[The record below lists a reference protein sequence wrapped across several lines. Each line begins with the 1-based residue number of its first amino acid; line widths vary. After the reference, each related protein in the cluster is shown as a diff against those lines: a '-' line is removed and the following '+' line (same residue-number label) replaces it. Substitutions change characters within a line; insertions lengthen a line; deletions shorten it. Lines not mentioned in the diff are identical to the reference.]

1 MPHRMDDT
9 NRIALNPMTITS
21 VAEGEHGTI
30 ITTRFFDLRHVHIVR
45 QSLDEVQA
53 MLAQLRGLFPGKIT
67 LDLVQ
72 ADDID

>member
-1 MPHRMDDT
+1 MLHGAKDA

-30 ITTRFFDLRHVHIVR
+30 IITSFFGRRHVHIVR

-53 MLAQLRGLFPGKIT
+53 MRAQLRGLFPGKIT
-67 LDLVQ
+67 LDLVEG
-72 ADDID
+72 DSID

>member
-1 MPHRMDDT
+1 MPHEIDDT
-9 NRIALNPMTITS
+9 RRIVLNPMTITS

-30 ITTRFFDLRHVHIVR
+30 IITRFFELRHVHIVL
-45 QSLDEVQA
+45 QSLNEVQA

-72 ADDID
+72 ADGID

>member
-1 MPHRMDDT
+1 MPHRTDDT

-21 VAEGEHGTI
+21 VTEGEHGTI

-53 MLAQLRGLFPGKIT
+53 MLAQLRGLFPGKIA
-67 LDLVQ
+67 LDFVQ

>member
-1 MPHRMDDT
+1 MPHEIDDT
-9 NRIALNPMTITS
+9 RRIVLNPMTITS

-30 ITTRFFDLRHVHIVR
+30 ITTRFFDVRHVHIVR

-67 LDLVQ
+67 LDLVEV
-72 ADDID
+72 DSID